1 MVAAILR
8 ITRVASSR
16 TVYIQGLT
24 TATIIASHNARQLAI
39 FSLEQSTL
47 RSAGVASIDQ
57 RQSIPMRIA
66 ILPALATS
74 MRFVVAMA
82 STVVAPSFHSLA
94 ISRDGMGIERTRQVR
109 TSILV
114 LWDTPA
120 LAVILKVPI
129 LAH

>member
-16 TVYIQGLT
+16 TIYIQGLT

-82 STVVAPSFHSLA
+82 STVVALSFHSLA
-94 ISRDGMGIERTRQVR
+94 ISRDGMGIEQTRQVR